1 VIDLDPPMRVYC
13 VGGAVRDEL
22 LGLPVRDRDWVV
34 VGGTPQALIDRGFR
48 PVGRDFPVF
57 LHPDTHEEYA
67 LARTERKTAAGYR
80 GFAVH
85 YAPDVTLEDDLRRR
99 DLTIN
104 AIARDGEG
112 GIVDPLGGVADLRA
126 RVLRHA
132 GPAFVEDPVRILRLA
147 RFAARFTDFS
157 VAPETA
163 ALMAQMCASGEVD
176 ALVPE
181 RVWQE
186 LSRGLMEAR
195 PSRMV
200 AILGDCGAL
209 PRLLPGLTTDP
220 AGLRALDATA
230 AANATLPVRF
240 ALLLHGAGEA
250 PGLAPPA
257 IAALCDRLRVPAEA
271 RELALVVARES
282 VRARQAADLPPA
294 GCLALLESIDALRR
308 PGRLDGL
315 IAACQALAATPAD
328 GARCA
333 AAAARLRQALRA
345 AAGVDAGAIAAA
357 ARAEATGPA
366 APADTRAAGDAL
378 RERIRAVRLAA
389 IAALDGPA

>member
-1 VIDLDPPMRVYC
+1 MRVYC

-34 VGGTPQALIDRGFR
+34 VGGTPQALVDRGFR

-57 LHPDTHEEYA
+57 LHPETHEEYA

-195 PSRMV
+195 PSRMI
-200 AILGDCGAL
+200 AILADCAAL

-220 AGLRALDATA
+220 ASLRALDATA
-230 AANATLPVRF
+230 AADATLPVRF
-240 ALLLHGAGEA
+240 AVLLHGAGGEA

-257 IAALCDRLRVPAEA
+257 IAALCDRLRVPAEV
-271 RELALVVARES
+271 RDLALVVARES

-294 GCLALLESIDALRR
+294 GCLALLEGIDALRR

-315 IAACQALAATPAD
+315 MAACQALAATPAD

-333 AAAARLRQALRA
+333 AAAARLRRALQA
-345 AAGVDAGAIAAA
+345 AADIDAGAIAAA
-357 ARAEATGPA
+357 ARAEAMRPA
-366 APADTRAAGDAL
+366 APDDARAAGDAL
-378 RERIRAVRLAA
+378 RERIRAARLAA
-389 IAALDGPA
+389 IAAVDRPA